1 MQGAAAYWL
10 HHSLLQLQHAL
21 RDRLNTALVLRAADD
36 EGGDSAAALLRLA
49 RESGASAVHY
59 NAAYEPWRTDC
70 DQQVSEALRARGD
83 RAALAA
89 WLVRVGHQFPQFHAQ
104 RKQTF
109 LVILVTA
116 VYGGYVG

>member
-10 HHSLLQLQHAL
+10 HHSLLQLQHGL
-21 RDRLNTALVLRAADD
+21 RDTLKTALVLRAADD

-70 DQQVSEALRARGD
+70 DQSVSEALYARGV
-83 RAALAA
+83 AA
-89 WLVRVGHQFPQFHAQ
+89 VRHTRQP
-104 RKQTF
+104 
-109 LVILVTA
+109 A
-116 VYGGYVG
+116 VQP